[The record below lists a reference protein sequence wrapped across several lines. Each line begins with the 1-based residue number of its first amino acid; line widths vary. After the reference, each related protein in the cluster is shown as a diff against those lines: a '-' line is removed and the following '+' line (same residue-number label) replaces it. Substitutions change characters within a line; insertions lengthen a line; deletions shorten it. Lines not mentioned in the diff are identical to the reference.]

1 MCPATLDN
9 LRRPFHECWSVASDT
24 QCPGSIRRM
33 SQVCYSADR
42 TNVRFC
48 GKMLTRE
55 IELERWLNQ
64 TGVAQEGLG
73 DTKAALTFKHVFD
86 KC

>member
-1 MCPATLDN
+1 
-9 LRRPFHECWSVASDT
+9 
-24 QCPGSIRRM
+24 M